1 MKRSFW
7 VVGLLVIASLLT
19 LLPAASSAAV
29 GDTSRY
35 VGQRNIYDGR
45 KAVDAYLDA
54 PQGFV
59 FDSTGNIFVADTKNN
74 TIRKIDGTT
83 TKISS
88 YANVSGEYGRQDG
101 FRPAGTT
108 AEPEAIALD
117 RINRV
122 YVADT
127 LNSVIRRIEGNSLIT
142 LPIPGLSRPRG
153 LTIRGNE
160 IYISDT
166 GHNRIVKTDLDGG
179 APKLVAAPMSR
190 PTKLDWVG
198 RKLYV
203 VNEGNGS
210 VVEVDLTQVNA
221 QRRLAGGFQDLG
233 GIAAYQGKY
242 LYVTSGKQGVNNEIY
257 KVEISTGKKTLLASR
272 RETEWLNWA
281 SDTKIYKNR
290 LYVLFGGGSS
300 IYSFDL
306 NGQDEQKVA
315 GIHRFGDQY
324 GTPTQTILGRPHT
337 LVWSS
342 DGQKMYFVQN
352 SKLIQFNIVDKK
364 TTYLAGHVMDN
375 YVEGTG
381 EAVRFSDPTQ
391 IVLSP
396 DNKTIYLADRNNH
409 RIRKFD
415 IATRTSSYLTGAGKT
430 NFYGEYSAYQE
441 GGPCAD
447 VFTLGQK
454 GCAYFNRP
462 TGLAINKAGTK
473 LYVADSGNNRIR
485 EVDIKSGKTR
495 LLAGNGN
502 AGYTDGFGPLA
513 ELNGPYNLALDQNG
527 ISLYITDKQNHV
539 IRSLDINTLNIST
552 VTGAGRAGYR
562 EGSGRNAVLNYPEGI
577 IVGTDQNLYFTDAG
591 NQRVR
596 MFDFDT
602 GRTRTISGNGT
613 RGLYMG
619 SGDSTRWNNP
629 KGIAQRGTDGSALYV
644 CDYYNDM
651 IDKVMLR

>member
-1 MKRSFW
+1 MKRSLW
-7 VVGLLVIASLLT
+7 ITGLLVAASILT
-19 LLPAASSAAV
+19 LLPVASHAAV

-35 VGQRNIYDGR
+35 LGQRNIYDGR
-45 KAVDAYLDA
+45 KAIDAYLDA

-59 FDSTGNIFVADTKNN
+59 IDKSGNIFIADTKNN
-74 TIRKIDGTT
+74 TIRQIDGKT

-88 YANVSGEYGRQDG
+88 YANVSGEYGKKDG
-101 FRPAGTT
+101 FRPMGTT
-108 AEPEAIALD
+108 AEPEAVALD
-117 RINRV
+117 RINRL
-122 YVADT
+122 YIADT
-127 LNSVIRRIEGNSLIT
+127 LNSVIRRVEGTSIIT
-142 LPIPGLSRPRG
+142 LPVPGLNRPRG

-166 GHNRIVKTDLDGG
+166 GNNRIVKVGLDGG
-179 APKLVAAPMSR
+179 IPKVVAAPMSR

-198 RKLYV
+198 RKLYA

-210 VVEVDLTQVNA
+210 IVEVDLTKVNS

-242 LYVTSGKQGVNNEIY
+242 LYVTGGKQGVNNEIY
-257 KVEISTGKKTLLASR
+257 KIEIASGKKTLLSSR

-281 SDTKIYKNR
+281 SDTKIYNDR

-300 IYSFDL
+300 IFSFDMD
-306 NGQDEQKVA
+306 GQDEKQVA

-324 GTPTQTILGRPHT
+324 GTLTQTILGRPHAIA
-337 LVWSS
+337 WSS

-352 SKLIQFNIVDKK
+352 NKLIQFNIVDKK

-381 EAVRFSDPTQ
+381 EKVRFSDPTQ

-430 NFYGEYSAYQE
+430 NFYGTYSAYKE

-447 VFTLGQK
+447 EFNLGK
-454 GCAYFNRP
+454 SGCAYFNRP

-485 EVDIKSGKTR
+485 EVDIRSGRTR

-502 AGYTDGFGPLA
+502 AGYKDGFGPLA
-513 ELNGPYNLALDQNG
+513 ELNGPYNLALDKNG

-539 IRSLDINTLNIST
+539 IRSLDVNTLNIST

-562 EGSGRNAVLNYPEGI
+562 EGSGRKAVLNYPEGI

-596 MFDFDT
+596 MYDFEA
-602 GRTRTISGNGT
+602 GGTRTISGNGE
-613 RGLYMG
+613 RGLYTGAG
-619 SGDSTRWNNP
+619 SATRWNNP

-644 CDYYNDM
+644 CDYYNDV

>member
-1 MKRSFW
+1 MRKTLW
-7 VVGLLVIASLLT
+7 VAGLLIGASLLT
-19 LLPAASSAAV
+19 FLPFAVRADV

-35 VGQRNIYDGR
+35 LGQRNIYDGR

-54 PQGFV
+54 PQGMAL
-59 FDSTGNIFVADTKNN
+59 DSSGNIFVADTKNN
-74 TIRKIDGTT
+74 AIRKIDGTT

-88 YANVSGEYGRQDG
+88 YVNVSGEYGKQDG
-101 FRPAGTT
+101 FRPAGTVQ
-108 AEPEAIALD
+108 EPEAVALD
-117 RINRV
+117 RINRL
-122 YVADT
+122 YIADT
-127 LNSVIRRIEGNSLIT
+127 MNNAIRRVEGNNIIT
-142 LPIPGLSRPRG
+142 LPVPGLNRPRG

-166 GHNRIVKTDLDGG
+166 GNNRIVKTSLDGG
-179 APKLVAAPMSR
+179 SPKLVAAPMSR

-210 VVEVDLTQVNA
+210 IVEIDLTRANN

-233 GIAAYQGKY
+233 GIAAYQNKY
-242 LYVTSGKQGVNNEIY
+242 LYVTGGKQGVNNEIY
-257 KVEISTGKKTLLASR
+257 KIEISSGTKTLLATR

-281 SDTKIYKNR
+281 SDTKIYNNR

-300 IYSFDL
+300 IFSFDL
-306 NGQDEQKVA
+306 DGQDEQKVA
-315 GIHRFGDQY
+315 GIHRFGDEY
-324 GTPTQTILGRPHT
+324 GTMAKTILGRPHA

-342 DGQKMYFVQN
+342 DGQKMYFIQN
-352 SKLIQFNIVDKK
+352 NKLIQFDIVNKQ

-391 IVLSP
+391 IAISP
-396 DNKTIYLADRNNH
+396 DNKTLYLADRNNH

-430 NFYGEYSAYQE
+430 NFYGTYSAYKE

-447 VFTLGQK
+447 EFDLGQA

-462 TGLAINKAGTK
+462 TGLAINQAGTK

-485 EVDIKSGKTR
+485 EVDIKSGRTR
-495 LLAGNGN
+495 NLAGNGN
-502 AGYTDGFGPLA
+502 AGYKDGFGPMA
-513 ELNGPYNLALDQNG
+513 ELNGPYNLALDRNG
-527 ISLYITDKQNHV
+527 VNLYITDKQNHA
-539 IRSLDINTLNIST
+539 IRSLDVRTLNIRT
-552 VTGAGRAGYR
+552 VTGAGRGGYR

-596 MFDFDT
+596 MFDFET
-602 GRTRTISGNGT
+602 GRTMLISGNGN
-613 RGLYMG
+613 RGLAMG
-619 SGDSTRWNNP
+619 SAAATRWNNP

-644 CDYYNDM
+644 TDFYNDM